1 MSDAGPAFTP
11 AAPCVVQ
18 VRAPGQ
24 VTLID
29 GQVVDSTSEA
39 WRHECEAR
47 AVAHMPSTQ
56 QRHEYIEI
64 RRRSRGSE
72 AADALKALATRIR
85 IKEVL
90 RRDEA

>member
-1 MSDAGPAFTP
+1 MN
-11 AAPCVVQ
+11 APIQ
-18 VRAPGQ
+18 VRAPGP

-29 GQVVDSTSEA
+29 GRVVDSAGEE

-64 RRRSRGSE
+64 RRRARGSE

>member
-1 MSDAGPAFTP
+1 M
-11 AAPCVVQ
+11 Q
-18 VRAPGQ
+18 VRPPGL
-24 VTLID
+24 VVLID

-64 RRRSRGSE
+64 VRRARGAPTAE
-72 AADALKALATRIR
+72 ALKALATRIR
-85 IKEVL
+85 LKDVL